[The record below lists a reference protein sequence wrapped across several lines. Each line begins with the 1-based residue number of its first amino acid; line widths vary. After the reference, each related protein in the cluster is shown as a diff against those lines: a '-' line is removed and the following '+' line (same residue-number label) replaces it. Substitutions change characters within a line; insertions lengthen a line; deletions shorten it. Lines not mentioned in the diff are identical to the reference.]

1 MESGMERLGNDSF
14 ARHLGIKLTDMK
26 PGYAQ
31 AMMEVKPE
39 LLNGVNITH
48 GGAIFSLVDIV
59 IAAASNA
66 HGPVALALNA
76 NIHFIKATKEGAI
89 LTATAREESLTKKT
103 GIYRVEVKDEHNNL
117 ISLAEGLAYR
127 PSVK

>member
-1 MESGMERLGNDSF
+1 MESGMERLGKDF
-14 ARHLGIKLTDMK
+14 LARYLGIKLTDMK

-66 HGPVALALNA
+66 HGPVALALNV
-76 NIHFIKATKEGAI
+76 NIHFIKATREGAI

-103 GIYRVEVKDEHNNL
+103 GIYRVEVRDEHNNL
-117 ISLAEGLAYR
+117 IALAEGLAYR
-127 PSVK
+127 PSVN